1 MKEPVKARYRV
12 VVPNVW
18 TSRGLLLE
26 GDVLPEGIDDAEI
39 VLLKGKISVDK

>member
-1 MKEPVKARYRV
+1 MKDPVKARYRV

-26 GDVLPEGIDDAEI
+26 GDVLPDDIDEAEI